1 MGNPKF
7 YQSIWQKK
15 MSKRNYVSE
24 ILQKKQRTASTTRR
38 WNLVS
43 ERLSHIRS
51 IIDVALV
58 ISNFHQLEKTEELKG
73 KGFDFL
79 LDQIKKEY
87 PVSTLNYSHSHGLSL
102 ELMRYIPI
110 ALVACIEGYFRKLY
124 ADLIDY
130 GSPYKEN
137 ASKIPVPDTKFS
149 IETIISLEVNPIS
162 IGDFVA
168 HLLKAN
174 NLEDINKNISIL
186 IGDDF
191 LGRLKAMRNRAINQQ
206 QSLFP
211 INEEEQMGYM
221 IQRIEHMFK
230 LRNMFCHEI
239 DPLLPEEDIQRIL
252 SYPETIIDFLWIS
265 EFLIN
270 DLLSR

>member
-15 MSKRNYVSE
+15 MSKRGYVSE

-51 IIDVALV
+51 IIDVAVV
-58 ISNFHQLEKTEELKG
+58 ISNFDQLQEIEELKG
-73 KGFDFL
+73 RGFDFF
-79 LDQIKKEY
+79 LDQIKTGH
-87 PVSTLNYSHSHGLSL
+87 PISTLDYSHGLSQ
-102 ELMRYIPI
+102 ELIRYIPI

-124 ADLIDY
+124 ADLIDH

-137 ASKIPVPDTKFS
+137 ASKLSDIKFS
-149 IETIISLEVNPIS
+149 IETVISLEVNSVS
-162 IGDFVA
+162 IGEFVA
-168 HLLKAN
+168 HFLTAN
-174 NLEDINKNISIL
+174 NLDDINKNISKL

-191 LGRLKAMRNRAINQQ
+191 LSRLKVMRNRAIGQ

-211 INEEEQMGYM
+211 INEEEQIGYM
-221 IQRIEHMFK
+221 IQGIEHMFK
-230 LRNMFCHEI
+230 LRHMFCHEI
-239 DPLLPEEDIQRIL
+239 DPLLPKEDIQRIL
-252 SYPETIIDFLWIS
+252 GYPETTIDFLWIS